1 MGCGSGR
8 ATFTVDDYCNGLKQL
23 DLQIKSFATLIA
35 QLQNENI
42 TNAAELES
50 NAVKQQIDSLQANI
64 NETVL
69 RTKDEIAS
77 LPDDDDTGVTDRMS
91 PIKYLLYFV
100 KLDPPSVAMK
110 IPNATA
116 VLENTPIS
124 VSAA

>member
-77 LPDDDDTGVTDRMS
+77 LPDDDDTANSGNNVKRLNEEKFASLTIQYENQS
-91 PIKYLLYFV
+91 QAISEILKEKLSEHLY
-100 KLDPPSVAMK
+100 A
-110 IPNATA
+110 
-116 VLENTPIS
+116 
-124 VSAA
+124 